1 LIDPPKKN
9 EPRAPSV
16 LLFSIPVIFMDM
28 KTKNY
33 TNHLRVR
40 LTETQFKSLINKVI
54 EEEKTKSRLVR
65 DIINDYTKQENEK
78 K

>member
-1 LIDPPKKN
+1 
-9 EPRAPSV
+9 
-16 LLFSIPVIFMDM
+16 MDM